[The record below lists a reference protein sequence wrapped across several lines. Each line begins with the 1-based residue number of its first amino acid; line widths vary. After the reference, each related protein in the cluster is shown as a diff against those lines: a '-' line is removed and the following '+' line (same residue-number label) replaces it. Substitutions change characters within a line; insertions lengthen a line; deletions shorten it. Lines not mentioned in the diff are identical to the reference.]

1 MKSILNY
8 ITQEDLIFL
17 NIFNN
22 KIKCKVLDIIMP
34 ILTYMASAAVT
45 ITLCLIAILNSHT
58 IIHLMG
64 INCALTLGLS
74 NIASQ
79 LLKKGVNRT
88 RPYLKIETL
97 YTRKI
102 GIDVYSFPSGHT
114 TAAFSLCVMIS
125 FFFPDTSP
133 FLILLASGIGISR
146 MYLGVHYPSDVMA
159 GMLVGTLTSFLVF
172 FLI

>member
-1 MKSILNY
+1 MKSLLNY

-22 KIKCKVLDIIMP
+22 KIKCKVLDIVMP
-34 ILTYMASAAVT
+34 IFTYMASAAVT
-45 ITLCLIAILNSHT
+45 ITLCLIAILNSNT

-64 INCALTLGLS
+64 INCALALAFS
-74 NIASQ
+74 NVASQ
-79 LLKKGVNRT
+79 LLKKSVNRT
-88 RPYLKIETL
+88 RPFLKIETL
-97 YTRKI
+97 YTKKI

-114 TAAFSLCVMIS
+114 TAAFSICVMVS
-125 FFFPDTSP
+125 FFFPETAP

-159 GMLVGTLTSFLVF
+159 GMLVGTLTSFLIF

>member
-1 MKSILNY
+1 MRSLLNY
-8 ITQEDLIFL
+8 ISQEDLIFL
-17 NIFNN
+17 NVFNS
-22 KIKCKVLDIIMP
+22 KIKCRFLDIIMP
-34 ILTYMASAAVT
+34 VLTYLASAAVT

-64 INCALTLGLS
+64 VNCALALSFS

-88 RPYLKIETL
+88 RPYLKLETL
-97 YTRKI
+97 YTKKI
-102 GIDVYSFPSGHT
+102 GIDMYSFPSGHT
-114 TAAFSLCVMIS
+114 TAAFSMCVMIS
-125 FFFPDTSP
+125 LFFPDTSP